1 MTIRRYTRTPTF
13 GLGFRLGTSFAIPVI
28 RENIANG
35 SIRFEEMTLQEAE
48 RLDILAGK
56 FYGDGKLGWVIA
68 AASNI
73 GWMPQVPPGTL
84 IRIPNLQDV
93 SKFIG

>member
-13 GLGFRLGTSFAIPVI
+13 GLGFRFGTSFAIPTI

-35 SIRFEEMTLQEAE
+35 NIRFEEITLQEYE

-56 FYGDGKLGWVIA
+56 FYSDSKLGWVIA

-73 GWMPQVPPGTL
+73 GWMPQVPPGTV
-84 IRIPNLQDV
+84 IRIPNIDDV
-93 SKFIG
+93 AKFVG

>member
-1 MTIRRYTRTPTF
+1 MALRRYARTPTF
-13 GLGFRLGTSFAIPVI
+13 GLGFRYGTSFAITAI
-28 RENIANG
+28 RDNIENGN
-35 SIRFEEMTLQEAE
+35 IRFDEVTLQEFE

-56 FYGDGKLGWVIA
+56 IYTDSSLGWVIA

-84 IRIPNLQDV
+84 IRIPNIDDV
-93 SKFIG
+93 SRFVG

>member
-13 GLGFRLGTSFAIPVI
+13 GLGFRFGTSFAIPTI
-28 RENIANG
+28 RENIKNG
-35 SIRFEEMTLQEAE
+35 NIRFEEIVLQEYE

-56 FYGDGKLGWVIA
+56 FYSDSKLGWVIA

-73 GWMPQVPPGTL
+73 GWMPQVPPGTV
-84 IRIPNLQDV
+84 IRIPNIDDV
-93 SKFIG
+93 SKFVG